1 MAIVTRRLIHPE
13 PGVSFSYQEW
23 KTGRN
28 VTRAVVPPSSPSAVH
43 GRNGGPEVQTNHE
56 YYSISF
62 QDEFRHRG
70 LQVVAR
76 IDSIELIPD
85 KLRFQDCDDEDDEI
99 PIFHAA
105 DTMATDYIAATSIVF
120 FDVENVK
127 PMHVRFQQPAE
138 LYDHG
143 LYEGEHADYLGIF
156 EVFDLDYC
164 DPDQPDQIRFNP
176 CQNNTFSRVQE
187 LGRVVA
193 REGRML
199 SFPGPV
205 MYHFEPCSL
214 LDASKPGHARY
225 LVLYLSTQTFVSARQ
240 GTFPRSA

>member
-1 MAIVTRRLIHPE
+1 
-13 PGVSFSYQEW
+13 
-23 KTGRN
+23 
-28 VTRAVVPPSSPSAVH
+28 
-43 GRNGGPEVQTNHE
+43 
-56 YYSISF
+56 
-62 QDEFRHRG
+62 
-70 LQVVAR
+70 
-76 IDSIELIPD
+76 
-85 KLRFQDCDDEDDEI
+85 
-99 PIFHAA
+99 
-105 DTMATDYIAATSIVF
+105 MATDYIAATSIVF